1 MKTLITNATIVSM
14 TSEDQVF
21 LGSIAVEGKTIVGL
35 GTIPNNFQPDKTI
48 DAAGM
53 IALPG
58 LVNAHTHL
66 SMTYFRNYRD
76 SVADLHDWLKEVW
89 KLEDTLVE
97 EDTYPASLLGIAEM
111 ISSGTTCFADMYFFP
126 EGTCRA
132 VMESKIKA
140 NIGLTLFGGI
150 EDSRA
155 RIDRKLPILQE
166 ISRLSAGL
174 ITYDIAP
181 HAVYTCTAETYRLAI
196 ETARTN
202 GCRLHTHASETLKEV
217 EDCIRDHGMPPI
229 AYLESLGLSTVD
241 SYLAHCVHPTEAE
254 FNVLAGARASV
265 VHNPSSNCKLASG
278 IAPITTFTEHSVA
291 LALGTDGASSN
302 NTLDLFQEIRLAAM
316 LSSVATGNPVAL
328 SPFEILRMATYGG
341 AKALGREK
349 ECGTLEIGKD
359 ADIILLDT
367 KNAHM
372 TPLNNMFSA
381 LVFSSKSSD
390 VRTVLCAGQLL
401 MENRMLQTIDLQK
414 SLDLVNRAWSD
425 IQDRAD

>member
-1 MKTLITNATIVSM
+1 MKTLITNATIVPM

-21 LGSIAVEGKTIVGL
+21 LGSIAVDGRTIVGL

-48 DAAGM
+48 DAEGM

-76 SVADLHDWLKEVW
+76 SVSDLHDWLEEVW
-89 KLEDTLVE
+89 KLEDILVE

-111 ISSGTTCFADMYFFP
+111 IVSGTTCFADMYFFP
-126 EGTCRA
+126 EGTCQA

-150 EDSRA
+150 EDSRT
-155 RIDRKLPILQE
+155 RIEQRLPILQE
-166 ISRLSAGL
+166 ISRQSTGL
-174 ITYDIAP
+174 INYDIAP

-196 ETARTN
+196 ETAKAN
-202 GCRLHTHASETLKEV
+202 GCRVHTHASETLKEV
-217 EDCIRDHGMPPI
+217 QDCIRDHGMPPI

-241 SYLAHCVHPTEAE
+241 SYLAHCVHPT
-254 FNVLAGARASV
+254 VLAGTRTTV

-278 IAPITTFTEHSVA
+278 IAPISTYTDHSVS

-316 LSSVATGNPVAL
+316 LSSVATGNPVAV

-359 ADIILLDT
+359 ADIILLDS

-381 LVFSSKSSD
+381 LVFSAKSSD
-390 VRTVLCAGQLL
+390 VQTVLCAGQLL
-401 MENRMLQTIDLQK
+401 MENRVLQTIDLQK